1 MMFLTRRL
9 AALLVAGPLLT
20 QAAPAA
26 AQVFNPE
33 TFTLANGLQVVVV
46 PNHRSPVVTHMVWYK
61 VGAADEHS
69 GKTGIAHFLEHLMFK
84 GTEAVPSGA
93 FSRIIA
99 RHGGNDNAFTSS
111 DYTAYFQNVA
121 KENLGLVMKL
131 EADRMAHLRLAP
143 EDVKT
148 ELQVILEERR
158 TRTDNEP
165 SAQLNERAEAT
176 LFLNHPYRN
185 PVIGWPSDMAGLTRE
200 DALAFYDKY
209 YAPNNAILVVGGDV
223 TAAEVKP
230 LAETYYG
237 VLPRRDTPPRLRP
250 AEPPPLAA
258 RRVELRH
265 PDVHQP
271 SWSRR
276 YLAPSYNAG
285 ESRYAPVLDVLAEAI
300 GGSTSSRLYRDLAVT
315 KGLATTAG
323 ADYDPTA
330 LDLAVFTVYVSP
342 RQGVA
347 MDQIE
352 AATDETLADIAAGRI
367 DPAEI
372 DRAKERLIANLAY
385 ARDSLQAGAYAFGMA
400 LTTGGTVER
409 VEQWPARIAAVT
421 ADQVREAAKLV
432 LQPESSV
439 TALLLP
445 AAATGATT
453 VGADDN
459 DDAPDQAAVTAKEPV
474 R

>member
-1 MMFLTRRL
+1 MTFLTRRL
-9 AALLVAGPLLT
+9 AALVVAAPLLL
-20 QAAPAA
+20 QAAGAA

-61 VGAADEHS
+61 VGAADEHA

-84 GTEAVPSGA
+84 GTESVPSGA
-93 FSRIIA
+93 FSKIIA

-121 KENLGLVMKL
+121 KENLDLVMKL
-131 EADRMAHLRLAP
+131 ESDRMAHLRLAP
-143 EDVKT
+143 DDVKT

-158 TRTDNEP
+158 SRTDNEP
-165 SAQLNERAEAT
+165 AALLNERAEAA
-176 LFLNHPYRN
+176 LYLNHPYRN
-185 PVIGWPSDMAGLTRE
+185 PVIGWPADMAGLTRE

-209 YAPNNAILVVGGDV
+209 YAPNNAVLVVGGDV
-223 TAAEVKP
+223 TAEEVKP
-230 LAETYYG
+230 LAEKYYG

-250 AEPPPLAA
+250 QEPPPLAA

-265 PDVHQP
+265 PDVRQP
-271 SWSRR
+271 NWSRR
-276 YLAPSYNAG
+276 YLAPSYNTG
-285 ESRYAPVLDVLAEAI
+285 ETQYAPALDVLAEAI

-315 KGLATTAG
+315 KGLATSAG
-323 ADYDPTA
+323 ADYDPGA
-330 LDLAVFTVYVSP
+330 LDLATFTIFVSP

-347 MDQIE
+347 MDQVE
-352 AATDETLADIAAGRI
+352 AATDATLADISAGHI

-372 DRAKERLIANLAY
+372 ERAKERLIANLAY

-400 LTTGGTVER
+400 LTTGGSIER

-421 ADQVREAAKLV
+421 AEQVRDAAKLV
-432 LQPESSV
+432 LQPEASV

-445 AAATGATT
+445 AGETA
-453 VGADDN
+453 VGEIEQDEG
-459 DDAPDQAAVTAKEPV
+459 PSQAAVSSKEPV

>member
-1 MMFLTRRL
+1 MTFLTRPL
-9 AALLVAGPLLT
+9 AALLVAGPLLL
-20 QAAPAA
+20 QAVPAA

-33 TFTLANGLQVVVV
+33 TFTLTNGLQVVVV

-61 VGAADEHS
+61 VGAADEHA

-84 GTEAVPSGA
+84 GTESVPSGA
-93 FSRIIA
+93 FSKIIA

-121 KENLGLVMKL
+121 KENLDLVMKM

-143 EDVKT
+143 DDVKT

-158 TRTDNEP
+158 SRIDNEP
-165 SAQLNERAEAT
+165 SAQLGEQAEAA

-185 PVIGWPSDMAGLTRE
+185 PVIGWPGDMAGLSRE

-209 YAPNNAILVVGGDV
+209 YAPNNAVLVVGGDV
-223 TAAEVKP
+223 TAAEVRP
-230 LAETYYG
+230 LAEKYYG

-250 AEPPPLAA
+250 EEPPPLAA

-285 ESRYAPVLDVLAEAI
+285 DTRYAPALDVLAEAI

-315 KGLATTAG
+315 HGLATSASAG
-323 ADYDPTA
+323 YDPGA
-330 LDLAVFTVYVSP
+330 LDLATFTVQVSP

-347 MDQIE
+347 MDQVE
-352 AATDETLADIAAGRI
+352 AATDRTLADIAAGRI
-367 DPAEI
+367 DSAEI
-372 DRAKERLIANLAY
+372 ERAKERLIANLAY
-385 ARDSLQAGAYAFGMA
+385 VRDSLQAGAYAFGMA
-400 LTTGGTVER
+400 LTTGGSIEQ

-432 LQPESSV
+432 LQPEASV

-445 AAATGATT
+445 AGGTA
-453 VGADDN
+453 VGAIDD
-459 DDAPDQAAVTAKEPV
+459 DEGPAQAAASDKEPV